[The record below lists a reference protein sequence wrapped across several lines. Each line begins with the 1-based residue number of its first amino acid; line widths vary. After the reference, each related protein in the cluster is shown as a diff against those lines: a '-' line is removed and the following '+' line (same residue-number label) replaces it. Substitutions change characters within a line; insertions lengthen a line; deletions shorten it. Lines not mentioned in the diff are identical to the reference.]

1 MRKIDLSGLRR
12 DVFEAKITVMCD
24 VDNPLTGKN
33 GATYT
38 YGPQK
43 GADAEAL
50 NTLEDGMKNI
60 AALYDAAAGRKVS
73 AECGAGAA
81 GGMGAMLSALLGAEL
96 THGSAAVLNAVGFDA
111 LLGDTDL
118 VITGEGQLDA
128 SSADNGK
135 AVGEVVKRCAG
146 KFRRRRAR
154 IYCCGKAS
162 EWAMN
167 IFTSLRMREFFSTI
181 VTDEQPNADG
191 DCDAETRLRLAS
203 ERMFRCIASSFSVN
217 SQRSGRGMRR

>member
-1 MRKIDLSGLRR
+1 
-12 DVFEAKITVMCD
+12 
-24 VDNPLTGKN
+24 
-33 GATYT
+33 
-38 YGPQK
+38 
-43 GADAEAL
+43 
-50 NTLEDGMKNI
+50 MKNI

-128 SSADNGK
+128 SSAGQRE
-135 AVGEVVKRCAG
+135 GRRRGCETLRR

-154 IYCCGKAS
+154 IYCCGKARKG
-162 EWAMN
+162 
-167 IFTSLRMREFFSTI
+167 L
-181 VTDEQPNADG
+181 
-191 DCDAETRLRLAS
+191 
-203 ERMFRCIASSFSVN
+203 
-217 SQRSGRGMRR
+217 

>member
-1 MRKIDLSGLRR
+1 
-12 DVFEAKITVMCD
+12 MCD

-96 THGSAAVLNAVGFDA
+96 THGSAAVLNAVGFDT

-135 AVGEVVKRCAG
+135 AVGEVVKRCAANSG
-146 KFRRRRAR
+146 GAVPVFIVAGRLGRGYEH
-154 IYCCGKAS
+154 IYELANAGV
-162 EWAMN
+162 
-167 IFTSLRMREFFSTI
+167 FSTI

-217 SQRSGRGMRR
+217 SQRSGRGIRR